1 MGSQQPTHLW
11 HPPFEVT
18 AGPRAVALYELCG
31 RVLDPW
37 QKLALDVAMAMNPD
51 RTWLCFEFALIVSRQ
66 NGKGEVLIA
75 LELAWLFLFHEPLII
90 HSAHLFE
97 TAREHFEKIS
107 AIVRNTPAFS
117 KRILTIKEGKGSEE
131 IEITPR
137 HTARDRRTL
146 NCSPVCRLCRPASLK
161 FMSRKG
167 GAGRGFTAGKLV
179 FDECMYLDADMMAA
193 GLPTMATRAGE
204 AQVIYAGSAGF
215 KTSTQ
220 QALVRKRGM
229 AMDDPELGFMAWEID
244 PPVYDERGRLISGDD
259 PASPHTHAKV
269 NPTYGI
275 RINAKT
281 VEREA
286 RTMGGWLAPTFWTE
300 RLGYGDYPADGDG
313 WLVISKDDY
322 AGSIDSTSM
331 IDMTRPV
338 CLGID
343 TENDVTT
350 IAIAGWRASDRGRPK
365 AARHVEVVA
374 RHRGTTWA
382 VEKLL
387 GQGEHDIYGELNLWR
402 RLRKPV
408 VAILR
413 NGLAAEIGERL
424 ASDTRGAK
432 AVQVERPTETEYCA
446 ACAKYV
452 ESVRRHDLVH
462 IGQTS
467 IEVALGGAEQR
478 INTEGGWRWARDVA
492 TEQAPIVAATIAD
505 WCLLKFGQSRSGG
518 VF

>member
-1 MGSQQPTHLW
+1 MQLMGSQEPTHIW
-11 HPPFEVT
+11 HPPYELT

-37 QKLALDVAMAMNPD
+37 QKLSLDVAMALNPD

-75 LELAWLFLFHEPLII
+75 LELAWLFIFHEPLII

-107 AIVRNTPAFS
+107 AIVRNTPAFA
-117 KRILTIKEGKGSEE
+117 KRIGNIKEGKGSEE
-131 IEITPR
+131 IEVLPR
-137 HTARDRRTL
+137 HSARDRRML
-146 NCSPVCRLCRPASLK
+146 HCKPMCKLCRPASLK

-215 KTSTQ
+215 PTSTQ
-220 QALVRKRGM
+220 QALVRKRGR
-229 AMDDPELGFMAWEID
+229 AGGDPELGFLAWEID
-244 PPVYDERGRLISGDD
+244 PPVYDERGKLTSGDD
-259 PASPHTHAKV
+259 PSSPRTHAKV

-286 RTMGGWLAPTFWTE
+286 RSMGGYNAPTFWTE
-300 RLGYGDYPADGDG
+300 RLGYGNYPADGDA
-313 WLVISKDDY
+313 WAVLSKDDY
-322 AGSIDSTSM
+322 AASIDRTSM
-331 IDMTRPV
+331 IDFGRPV
-338 CLGID
+338 CIAID
-343 TENDVTT
+343 TENEITT
-350 IAIAGWRASDRGRPK
+350 IAVAGWRAG
-365 AARHVEVVA
+365 ARTVRHLEVVA

-387 GQGEHDIYGELNLWR
+387 GEGEHDLYGELSLWR
-402 RLRKPV
+402 RLRRPV
-408 VAILR
+408 VALLR

-424 ASDTRGAK
+424 EVDPRGK
-432 AVQVERPTETEYCA
+432 RAVQVERPTETEYCA

-452 ESVRRHDLVH
+452 EGVRRHEVVH
-462 IGQTS
+462 PGQDS
-467 IEVALGGAEQR
+467 VEMALGGAEQR

-492 TEQAPIVAATIAD
+492 TEQAPVVAITIAD
-505 WCLLKFGQSRSGG
+505 WALFKFGQSRSGG